1 MKVKRT
7 NDPYADQEARWN
19 LVRQYVVG
27 VLEEETMDPS
37 IYAAATTAVYD
48 MEMGGDPRNGAGTM
62 TRREDGL
69 YVHGLRVRLSKLLLD
84 YRERHRVPESTEG
97 HVPDDVFL
105 RRWTNASRVFS
116 YHDRHFVRR
125 CQAEKIRMPDD
136 LAFPDDG
143 QTTVFEFGRRIWFDE
158 RELAERETTGPVT
171 RAQSYPSKRP

>member
-7 NDPYADQEARWN
+7 NDPYADQEARWD
-19 LVRQYVVG
+19 LVRQYVVS

-37 IYAAATTAVYD
+37 VYLAATTAVYD
-48 MEMGGDPRNGAGTM
+48 IETLGNNAFGAGSTA
-62 TRREDGL
+62 RREDGL
-69 YVHGLRVRLSKLLLD
+69 VVHGLRVRLSKLLLD
-84 YRERHRVPESTEG
+84 YRERHRVPESAEG

-105 RRWTNASRVFS
+105 RRWTKASRIFS

-125 CQAEKIRMPDD
+125 CQGEKTRMPDD

-143 QTTVFEFGRRIWFDE
+143 RTTVFEFGRRIWFDE